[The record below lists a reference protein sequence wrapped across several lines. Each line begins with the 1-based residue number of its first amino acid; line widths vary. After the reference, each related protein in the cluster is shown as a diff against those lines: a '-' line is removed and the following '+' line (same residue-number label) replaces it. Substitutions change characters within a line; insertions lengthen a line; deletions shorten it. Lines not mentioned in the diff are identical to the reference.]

1 MDNCTL
7 LNKCD
12 IIRDSNNNYEDGGD
26 DDYSDDDCGNNY
38 NDENNDLN
46 FLTYVVRINWFNSF
60 P

>member
-46 FLTYVVRINWFNSF
+46 FLTYVVRIN
-60 P
+60 